1 MSSSLGGVSR
11 RSGLAACACRK
22 GPRVSSGPPRDG
34 RARLPRGAASLDA
47 LFLLGRQRVRPPSH
61 GGSKPLRGERG
72 AQMLSTRLGAPR
84 RAPGDG
90 DGPSPRSS
98 APSAARRP
106 QHFHTGCTA
115 GKSVLSGS
123 RRRPTS
129 QPVRPLQGRPEANPT
144 AARSCDGTAVSTHW
158 LRPRAPYT
166 LLSRQGAPLIP
177 LLTPPPPTLQFDAA
191 DQ

>member
-1 MSSSLGGVSR
+1 
-11 RSGLAACACRK
+11 
-22 GPRVSSGPPRDG
+22 
-34 RARLPRGAASLDA
+34 
-47 LFLLGRQRVRPPSH
+47 
-61 GGSKPLRGERG
+61 
-72 AQMLSTRLGAPR
+72 MLSTRLGAPR

-177 LLTPPPPTLQFDAA
+177 LLTPPPSPDASVRRCRPMRWQFIDALPPLSSSPHLKEGGEVLTGRMSSEA
-191 DQ
+191 PVSSPITEKGTRPAELFSQ